1 MNNKKIVGDGSK
13 ATLPGGKKMEDYK
26 KPPSYNS
33 TTKTNAAAG
42 SGNNPE
48 QSEGKQKSKGEQAA
62 QATGTEAAKQAL
74 KAAAGTIPYTKWIP
88 KGIRDK
94 IIDKIMDSGAG
105 QAAVEKALKDV
116 KRKMMLAI
124 ASLVGGIVAS
134 ILGVCIIMAAILGPV
149 SAISDIAKGIRDF
162 FASIGNLFVYGEYCA
177 NESECQEILSNKYY
191 DKLDKEVNDAFGKCD
206 NVDKQQVKELI
217 TGTIF
222 YDQMSY
228 EYDYEGE
235 SQESIDA
242 EKESDREEGYIQK
255 ENAGGYF
262 DYRGKRGDISG
273 LVKKLKSDDDKSCV
287 LNQFAYRNH
296 LTNNYIRNN
305 YKYIL
310 KGEYKNG
317 IEGTK
322 NLEQVVEEIMLIGG
336 FENLGANGACS
347 SSCSYTIGDKS
358 ISELKVQLL
367 DNDGNKIEGQGL
379 ISFENYILGVTY
391 GEIGP
396 DAPAEAAKAQSIA
409 ARSYA
414 LTRASVMNGAGGVKL
429 EEVDGTWILYIRN
442 STNDQVYCDPDKGCG
457 KRADGVFISDPYS
470 EEVDPNADYKPK
482 YGLATD
488 SQLRTAVAEVVGV
501 VAIDNEGN
509 IVKTSYTNTQHVLW
523 REKANEGLDYTEILK
538 GSYSEITTLG
548 EGNCSS
554 LCSFAAG
561 PYTEWKQKNWPD
573 VYLGSKSIAEVG
585 CLTVSVAMQIA
596 RSGVET
602 PLGENFSPA
611 TLVENYRNY
620 LYTGNSWRW
629 EGITKVIPSFQLDWN
644 YSYSN
649 MASLNDQ
656 QQLDKLLTGLDA
668 QCYYVVEVKS
678 YRSGQHWV
686 AVDTIKDGVIYM
698 MDPAS
703 NCKVLNEC
711 VASTGYKYRINEAMC
726 YRVK

>member
-1 MNNKKIVGDGSK
+1 MNNKNIIGNGSK

-26 KPPSYNS
+26 KTPSYNS
-33 TTKTNAAAG
+33 MTKPNVMNNAV
-42 SGNNPE
+42 SGNE
-48 QSEGKQKSKGEQAA
+48 AEETEGKQKSKGQQTAQAA
-62 QATGTEAAKQAL
+62 GTEAAKQAL
-74 KAAAGTIPYTKWIP
+74 KTAAGTIPYTKWIP

-94 IIDKIMDSGAG
+94 IIDKVMDSGLG
-105 QAAVEKALKDV
+105 QAAVEKAMKDV
-116 KRKMMLAI
+116 KRKIIMIIVGAI
-124 ASLVGGIVAS
+124 ASIVLS
-134 ILGVCIIMAAILGPV
+134 ILSICVIMAAILGPV
-149 SAISDIAKGIRDF
+149 SAIKDALGDVGKF

-191 DKLDKEVNDAFGKCD
+191 DKLDEEVNEAFKNCE
-206 NVDKQQVKELI
+206 NVNKEQVKDLI

-228 EYDYEGE
+228 EYDYE
-235 SQESIDA
+235 S
-242 EKESDREEGYIQK
+242 ESDDTIEDDKVPGYEQQ
-255 ENAGGYF
+255 ENDGGYF
-262 DYRGKRGDISG
+262 DYRGKRGDINP
-273 LVKKLKSDDDKSCV
+273 LVRKLKSDDDKSCV
-287 LNQFAYRNH
+287 LNSFAYRNH
-296 LTNNYIRNN
+296 LTNNYVRNN
-305 YKYIL
+305 YEYIL
-310 KGEYKNG
+310 KGEFKNG

-322 NLEQVVEEIMLIGG
+322 NLEEVVEEIMMIGG
-336 FENLGANGACS
+336 FENLGSNGSCS

-367 DNDGNKIEGQGL
+367 DNDGNKLEGQAL

-396 DAPAEAAKAQSIA
+396 DAPVEAAKAQAIA
-409 ARSYA
+409 ARSYS

-429 EEVDGTWILYIRN
+429 EEVDGQWILYIRN

-470 EEVDPNADYKPK
+470 DEVDPNADYNPK

-488 SQLRTAVAEVVGV
+488 AQLRAAVAEVVGV
-501 VAIDNEGN
+501 VALDNEGN
-509 IVKTSYTNTQHVLW
+509 IVKTSYTDTQHQTW
-523 REKANEGLDYTEILK
+523 RKKADEGLDYTEILR
-538 GSYSEITTLG
+538 GSYGDIATLE
-548 EGNCSS
+548 EGNCSA

-561 PYTEWKQKNWPD
+561 PYTEWKQYNWPD
-573 VYLGSKSIAEVG
+573 VYMGSKSLKEAG

-620 LYTGNSWRW
+620 LYNGNNWRW
-629 EGITKVIPSFQLDWN
+629 EGITGVIPNFQMDWN
-644 YSYSN
+644 YTYSG
-649 MASLNDQ
+649 MAGLSDQ
-656 QQLDKLLTGLDA
+656 QQVNKLMAGLDA

-686 AVDTIKDGVIYM
+686 AIDTIKDGVIYM
-698 MDPAS
+698 LDPAS
-703 NCKVLNEC
+703 NCKILNEC
-711 VASTGYKYRINEAMC
+711 VASTGYKYRISRAMC
-726 YRVK
+726 YKVKQ

>member
-1 MNNKKIVGDGSK
+1 MNNKNIVGNGSK

-33 TTKTNAAAG
+33 VTKTNAAVG
-42 SGNNPE
+42 SGSDPQQIE
-48 QSEGKQKSKGEQAA
+48 EKQKSKGEQVA
-62 QATGTEAAKQAL
+62 QAASSEAL
-74 KAAAGTIPYTKWIP
+74 KASLKAAFPYIPQFIINKLVDSNLGQSVIE
-88 KGIRDK
+88 KQLKQIKMK
-94 IIDKIMDSGAG
+94 ITL
-105 QAAVEKALKDV
+105 AV
-116 KRKMMLAI
+116 
-124 ASLVGGIVAS
+124 VGVVVGIVGS
-134 ILGVCIIMAAILGPV
+134 ILGICIIMAAILGPV
-149 SAISDIAKGIRDF
+149 GALSDVAKGIGKF

-177 NESECQEILSNKYY
+177 SESECQEILSNKYY
-191 DKLDKEVNDAFGKCD
+191 DKLDEEVNSAFGNCT
-206 NVDKQQVKELI
+206 NIDKEQVKELI

-228 EYDYEGE
+228 EYDYESE
-235 SQESIDA
+235 SQESIES
-242 EKESDREEGYIQK
+242 EKEADKEAGYEQT
-255 ENAGGYF
+255 ENPSGYF

-273 LVKKLKSDDDKSCV
+273 LVKKLKSDDDSSCV
-287 LNQFAYRNH
+287 LNSFAYRNH
-296 LTNNYIRNN
+296 LTNNYVRNN
-305 YKYIL
+305 YEYIL
-310 KGEYKNG
+310 KGEFKNG
-317 IEGTK
+317 IEGRLTID
-322 NLEQVVEEIMLIGG
+322 EVVNEIMMIGG

-347 SSCSYTIGDKS
+347 SSCSYTVGNKS

-367 DNDGNKIEGQGL
+367 DNSGNKIEGQGL

-396 DAPAEAAKAQSIA
+396 DAPAEAAKAQAIA

-414 LTRASVMNGAGGVKL
+414 LTRADVMNGAGGVKL
-429 EEVDGTWILYIRN
+429 EEVDGEWILYIRN

-457 KRADGVFISDPYS
+457 KRADGVFVSDPYS
-470 EEVDPNADYKPK
+470 DEVDPNADYKPK

-488 SQLRTAVAEVVGV
+488 SQFRAAVAEVVGV
-501 VAIDNEGN
+501 VAVDNEGN
-509 IVKTSYTNTQHVLW
+509 IVKTSYTDTQHVLW

-538 GSYSEITTLG
+538 GSYNDITTLE
-548 EGNCSS
+548 EGNCSA

-561 PYTEWKQKNWPD
+561 PYTEWKQYNWPD
-573 VYLGSKSIAEVG
+573 VYMNSLSIKEAG

-620 LYTGNSWRW
+620 LYTGNDNWIW
-629 EGITKVIPSFQLDWN
+629 AGISKVIPNFIWDSN
-644 YSYSN
+644 YRLTGMQHLS
-649 MASLNDQ
+649 DQ
-656 QQLDKLLTGLDA
+656 QQIDRLLNGINA
-668 QCYYVVEVKS
+668 GCYYIVEVKS

-686 AVDTIKDGVIYM
+686 AIDTIKDGKIYM

-711 VASTGYKYRINEAMC
+711 VASTGYNYRISTAQC
-726 YRVK
+726 YRVKQ